1 MRTQLWQ
8 PRSFSRWLSGRTRTA
23 TCVARGQLRIKIREN
38 ERAATAETERTLM
51 LSSSILNPRCAMDNG
66 GLENE

>member
-1 MRTQLWQ
+1 
-8 PRSFSRWLSGRTRTA
+8 
-23 TCVARGQLRIKIREN
+23 LRIKIREN

-66 GLENE
+66 GLEMNER